1 MAFWGI
7 FTTAN
12 VDPFMVVGT
21 LLQMFIYNSTSIQQ
35 IYNIDVMFGRIIY
48 ILEWNHWLIQT
59 EKEAFK

>member
-21 LLQMFIYNSTSIQQ
+21 TASN
-35 IYNIDVMFGRIIY
+35 VHPIIPLVLNRCV
-48 ILEWNHWLIQT
+48 I
-59 EKEAFK
+59 